1 MLLPVL
7 TPVKVLLKQKYEEIY
22 KFLYNCQEVH
32 LTSKVEWTS
41 DKLKENVRFDGF
53 LKLIYYICRV

>member
-22 KFLYNCQEVH
+22 KFLYNCQEIH

-41 DKLKENVRFDGF
+41 DKLKENVRFMAF
-53 LKLIYYICRV
+53 